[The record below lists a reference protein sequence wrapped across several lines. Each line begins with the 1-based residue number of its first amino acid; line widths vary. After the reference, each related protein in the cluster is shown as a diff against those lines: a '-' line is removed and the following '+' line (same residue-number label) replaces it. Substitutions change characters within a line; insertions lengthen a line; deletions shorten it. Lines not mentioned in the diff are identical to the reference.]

1 MYDKQVVRR
10 RRAVLVILVLLSIV
24 LLTGYFGEGNSGF
37 FHGLQSTGQAI
48 LSPIE
53 SGASRAFS
61 PVRNLVN
68 GIGDLFDAKSQNKQL
83 RKDLAAARTE
93 LAQSQTAIRDD
104 QQLRALVNLPKVSGF
119 PGQYRR
125 VTGRVIWKSPTAWYS
140 TVEVDVGSSD
150 GVKVDQPVITGDGLV
165 GKITSVTGGTAIVT
179 LLTDPSSSVSSE
191 IEPAGAAGIVKP
203 NVGDPNDM
211 RVGFIQN
218 PKGVSTGQTVVT
230 SGFASGALE
239 SIYPRGIP
247 IGKVTSVSTND
258 LALYGT
264 VHMQPFA
271 DLRRMDFV
279 QVLLTRPR
287 NAQPPPGGGSTGP

>member
-104 QQLRALVNLPKVSGF
+104 QQLRALVNLPKVSGC

-125 VTGRVIWKSPTAWYS
+125 VTGRVI
-140 TVEVDVGSSD
+140 
-150 GVKVDQPVITGDGLV
+150 
-165 GKITSVTGGTAIVT
+165 
-179 LLTDPSSSVSSE
+179 
-191 IEPAGAAGIVKP
+191 
-203 NVGDPNDM
+203 
-211 RVGFIQN
+211 
-218 PKGVSTGQTVVT
+218 
-230 SGFASGALE
+230 
-239 SIYPRGIP
+239 
-247 IGKVTSVSTND
+247 
-258 LALYGT
+258 
-264 VHMQPFA
+264 
-271 DLRRMDFV
+271 
-279 QVLLTRPR
+279 
-287 NAQPPPGGGSTGP
+287 